1 MEELPYIPDMD
12 PVKYDSCW
20 SGIVRA
26 LIKEQELKESKE
38 SNA

>member
-26 LIKEQELKESKE
+26 LIKEQELKES
-38 SNA
+38 NA

>member
-12 PVKYDSCW
+12 PFKYDSCW
-20 SGIVRA
+20 SGIVWE
-26 LIKEQELKESKE
+26 LIKEQEQKESKE